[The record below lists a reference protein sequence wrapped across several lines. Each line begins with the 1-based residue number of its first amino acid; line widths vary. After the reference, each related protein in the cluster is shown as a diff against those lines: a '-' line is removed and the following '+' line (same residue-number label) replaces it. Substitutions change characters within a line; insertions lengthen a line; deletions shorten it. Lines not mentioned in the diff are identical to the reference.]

1 MWTPPVA
8 SVQDKLT
15 TDSIKAIHQELRTSL
30 RNANKR
36 DPKYRLKIVSKLL
49 KKLHSAD
56 FLQSAANST
65 ETSVSTRVKIS
76 KYAGKISKLIFR
88 LLDDSDEGGQGDFTL
103 ASACIFV
110 HLSAMTQD
118 ASHLVTLLHLLF
130 MLRANWTS
138 MQDVHRV
145 NGALLE

>member
-1 MWTPPVA
+1 MA

-15 TDSIKAIHQELRTSL
+15 TDSIKTIHQELRTKI
-30 RNANKR
+30 RNANKKHPNYR
-36 DPKYRLKIVSKLL
+36 KYRLKIASRLL

-65 ETSVSTRVKIS
+65 ETSLSTRVKIS
-76 KYAGKISKLIFR
+76 KHAGEISKLIFR
-88 LLDDSDEGGQGDFTL
+88 LLDDSDEGGQGEFTL
-103 ASACIFV
+103 VSACIFV

-118 ASHLVTLLHLLF
+118 ASHLVALLHLLF

-138 MQDVHRV
+138 M
-145 NGALLE
+145 